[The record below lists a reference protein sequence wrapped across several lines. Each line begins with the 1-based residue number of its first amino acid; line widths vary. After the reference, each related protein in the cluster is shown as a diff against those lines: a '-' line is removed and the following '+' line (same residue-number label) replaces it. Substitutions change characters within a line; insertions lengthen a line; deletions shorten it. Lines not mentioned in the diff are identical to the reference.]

1 MRKIQLEADE
11 KFAIAMFQADSR
23 VHTIEAI
30 EEALPFIKDGED
42 EAADTETYAVA
53 VSAVEKLKQ
62 MTDLDFR
69 NEDWDLYLFEEE
81 SEDET
86 V

>member
-11 KFAIAMFQADSR
+11 KYAIAMFQADSR
-23 VHTIEAI
+23 VQTIRAI
-30 EEALPFIKDGED
+30 EEAIPFIKDGKD
-42 EAADTETYAVA
+42 EESDAATYAVA

-69 NEDWDLYLFEEE
+69 REDWNLYLLDEE

-86 V
+86 E

>member
-11 KFAIAMFQADSR
+11 RYAIAMFQADSR
-23 VHTIEAI
+23 VHTIRAI
-30 EEALPFIKDGED
+30 EEALPFIKDGKD
-42 EAADTETYAVA
+42 EESDAATYAVA

-69 NEDWDLYLFEEE
+69 NEDWGLYLLDEE
-81 SEDET
+81 SEDEAK
-86 V
+86 